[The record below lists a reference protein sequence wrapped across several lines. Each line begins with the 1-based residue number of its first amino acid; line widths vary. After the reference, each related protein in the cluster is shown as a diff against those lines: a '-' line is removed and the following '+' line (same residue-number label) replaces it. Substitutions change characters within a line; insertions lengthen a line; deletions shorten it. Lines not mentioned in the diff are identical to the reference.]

1 MTVQW
6 NQHQSCHGKD
16 RADWAGFMST
26 KIAGS
31 LSIQS
36 SCILSYLFHISYV
49 SDQLYLVDMDGSIVM
64 GWIKEMR
71 HRKWEGEFGATHD
84 LERTKRF
91 LEMRLAE
98 HNKQQRNQ
106 NDPELDAAG
115 DLLPTVCV

>member
-26 KIAGS
+26 KIVGS
-31 LSIQS
+31 LSIQPY
-36 SCILSYLFHISYV
+36 CILSYLFHISYV

-64 GWIKEMR
+64 GWITEMK
-71 HRKWEGEFGATHD
+71 HRKWEGEFGATSD
-84 LERTKRF
+84 LGRTKRF